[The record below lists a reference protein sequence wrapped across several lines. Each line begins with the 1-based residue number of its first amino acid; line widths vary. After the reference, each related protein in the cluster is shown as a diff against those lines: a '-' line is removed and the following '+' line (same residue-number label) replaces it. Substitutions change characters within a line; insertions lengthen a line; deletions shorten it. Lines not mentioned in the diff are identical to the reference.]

1 MFTIQQIQNA
11 HARVKSGADFP
22 AYIQDLKQLGVRSF
36 VTFVVDSHTE
46 YWGENNY
53 HIASSR
59 LYADIVIADETQKE
73 EFVHYLKIHQ
83 QGATDYRT
91 FCSHCAQTGIVKWV
105 VDITKLTCTYY
116 NKAGDEI
123 LTEQIPGK

>member
-73 EFVHYLKIHQ
+73 EFVHYL
-83 QGATDYRT
+83 
-91 FCSHCAQTGIVKWV
+91 
-105 VDITKLTCTYY
+105 
-116 NKAGDEI
+116 
-123 LTEQIPGK
+123 